1 MNPPSDIPSAEAVDL
16 RALLLLAAMNA
27 DDDDD
32 DDDDDT
38 DDDGSSI
45 KVVRACLAVVGCTGD
60 RGENEVT
67 SDSLLLHIAAAR
79 AAAVENLML
88 ECTSTCS
95 KK

>member
-45 KVVRACLAVVGCTGD
+45 KVVRACLVVG
-60 RGENEVT
+60 V
-67 SDSLLLHIAAAR
+67 AFVA
-79 AAAVENLML
+79 
-88 ECTSTCS
+88 
-95 KK
+95 